1 MDDNPFIRHFLRDGN
16 KKFPFCMTELSDSP
30 TDDVIT
36 SSRPGETLPT
46 YRAAF
51 FIASPVFMAYAC
63 CFSLQKHLA
72 TQFGLYEGISGSH
85 LSRVYGIGV
94 SFVFFFNLL
103 FRVGHNLVFGCL
115 SPRNRIVVAL
125 CSVSVGMSILFFVSV
140 LPVPP
145 YFDVPW
151 VFVAYAFVGVGNG
164 TFSPNILNIVHPL
177 GETRRWVV
185 LAMPSGVAS
194 ITIFGFALIGLG
206 VPYQFFYAA
215 VALAAVTS
223 ILVYLRTIYPIATS
237 ESVTFDLKQFCADLF
252 NIRHWFPGIWRYAL
266 AFMINMMFLSLFG
279 PGCTLYVYQRRVSYR
294 LLGTTIGHSW
304 FMFIYNCGSFLG
316 DFVSRRVM
324 DQKKIV
330 HPALHIGVALFA
342 LVLNLALIP
351 EIAPLAAFGFSWT
364 NGTLYTQ
371 STRLI
376 GELFPERYH
385 LTATSVWLFTGD
397 LGSTAGSNLVQV
409 LVPVIVAVKSIMY

>member
-1 MDDNPFIRHFLRDGN
+1 
-16 KKFPFCMTELSDSP
+16 
-30 TDDVIT
+30 
-36 SSRPGETLPT
+36 
-46 YRAAF
+46 
-51 FIASPVFMAYAC
+51 MAYAC

-115 SPRNRIVVAL
+115 GPRNRIVVAL
-125 CSVSVGMSILFFVSV
+125 CSVMVGMSILFFVSV
-140 LPVPP
+140 LQVPP
-145 YFDVPW
+145 YLNGAW

-206 VPYQFFYAA
+206 LPYQFFYAT
-215 VALAAVTS
+215 VALATAVAV
-223 ILVYLRTIYPIATS
+223 IVYLRTIYPIAMS
-237 ESVTFDLKQFCADLF
+237 ESETFDLKQFCVDLF
-252 NIRHWFPGIWRYAL
+252 EIKHWFPGIWRHAV
-266 AFMINMMFLSLFG
+266 AFAIEMLFFGLFG

-294 LLGTTIGHSW
+294 LFGVTIGHSW
-304 FMFIYNCGSFLG
+304 FMFFYNCGTFLG
-316 DFVSRRVM
+316 DFISRRVM
-324 DQKKIV
+324 DQKTVV
-330 HPALHIGVALFA
+330 HPALHIGVAMFAFA
-342 LVLNLALIP
+342 LNIALIP

-385 LTATSVWLFTGD
+385 LTATSIWLFMGD
-397 LGSTAGSNLVQV
+397 LGATARSNLVQV
-409 LVPVIVAVKSIMY
+409 LVPVIVALKAVMY